1 LAVDIL
7 GGLLYRE
14 QFFYADCIVTSQSDV
29 IGYKIINGQPE
40 VDWSVR
46 VEKDELTDIFQNFST
61 NIAGSTYVGGE
72 ASAHGSCG
80 FFYKKTGD
88 VLNWAL
94 MSLDSEPFVS
104 FEEIQGGIAFISSAG
119 HKWVV
124 LGDNIE
130 GVHIAHL
137 VK

>member
-104 FEEIQGGIAFISSAG
+104 VEEIQGGIAFISSAG

>member
-1 LAVDIL
+1 
-7 GGLLYRE
+7 LYRE

-104 FEEIQGGIAFISSAG
+104 VEEIQGGIAFISSAG